1 MPQCRQSA
9 TANLDKYT
17 RTTHKIHKEH
27 AMGKKRINLS
37 LDEDTEER
45 LRQYSWE
52 NHSTMSKAVTD
63 LVWKAK
69 VKNEQVRGQA
79 VIKTK

>member
-1 MPQCRQSA
+1 MSG
-9 TANLDKYT
+9 Y
-17 RTTHKIHKEH
+17 

-52 NHSTMSKAVTD
+52 NHSTMSKTVTD